1 MYYPQPA
8 WQSSDVDTYFSQVMG
23 TAKEPVTGYRRSGRG
38 YPDIALAG
46 TAYLISIGGAWF
58 SVSGTSASCPVFAGM
73 ISIINGA
80 RLAANMSPVGW
91 LNPTLYRKKLE
102 FTNDIVFGKN
112 NCGVGQQVPCCLE
125 GFHAAPGWD
134 PTTGLGSVNFK
145 LLQKFLLGI
154 PNLAKPPTK
163 APSSRPTGS
172 PTRTSS
178 PSEKRTATP
187 TTKPSATPAPS
198 KTTATPTTKPSAT
211 SGPSKTTATPTMKPS
226 ATSAPLKATASPT
239 KTVSATLAPSKTT
252 ASPTK
257 MVSPNLEPP
266 KTTAS
271 PTKNPT
277 TAKPQSTIKP
287 TAKNF

>member
-8 WQSSDVDTYFSQVMG
+8 WQTSDVDTYFSQVVG
-23 TAKEPVTGYRRSGRG
+23 TVKEPVSGYRRSGRG

-46 TAYLISIGGAWF
+46 TAYLISSGGAWF

-102 FTNDIVFGKN
+102 FTNDIIFGVN
-112 NCGVGQQVPCCLE
+112 NCGVGQRVPCCQE

-145 LLQKFLLGI
+145 LLQKSLLGI
-154 PNLAKPPTK
+154 PNLTKPPTK
-163 APSSRPTGS
+163 SSTGS
-172 PTRTSS
+172 PTRTLS
-178 PSEKRTATP
+178 PTAKQTATPTTKPFATPAPSKTTATPTTKPFATPAPSKTTATP

-211 SGPSKTTATPTMKPS
+211 P
-226 ATSAPLKATASPT
+226 
-239 KTVSATLAPSKTT
+239 APSKTT
-252 ASPTK
+252 APPTK
-257 MVSPNLEPP
+257 MLSPNFEPS
-266 KTTAS
+266 KTTAP

-277 TAKPQSTIKP
+277 TVKPQSTIKP